1 MEQAITPMPP
11 TTIERP
17 FPSIWAGLGMLF
29 FYIFCQLFIAS
40 LAGIIVLVVQGRLT
54 SIVTV
59 PEQFAD
65 IKIMAFPALWGIVAA
80 NITALLVS
88 WLYLRK
94 DNRTVKIGLKNWSR
108 LSLQSTILIAGAL
121 IAGAYI
127 ISYVYSEYLFP
138 GMDLQKMTNE
148 MIAAIPR
155 TPVNWLFLIFAISI
169 LPGIAEELIFR
180 GFLQNS
186 FANHV
191 PQFAAIGLSSAL
203 FAAMH
208 MQLYAFPL
216 LFILGAIFGYL
227 YYKTG
232 SLRVNIL
239 LHVLNNAA
247 ALLFS

>member
-1 MEQAITPMPP
+1 MEQVITPTTP
-11 TTIERP
+11 TSTGRT

-29 FYIFCQLFIAS
+29 FYIFCQLVIAS
-40 LAGIIVLVVQGRLT
+40 LAVIIVLVVQGKLT
-54 SIVTV
+54 GMAAN

-65 IKIMAFPALWGIVAA
+65 MKIMAFPALWGVVAA
-80 NITALLVS
+80 NITALSVC
-88 WLYLRK
+88 WIYLRK
-94 DNRTVKIGLKNWSR
+94 DNRSAKIGLKNWSQ

-127 ISYVYSEYLFP
+127 FSYAYSEYLFP
-138 GMDLQKMTNE
+138 GIDLQKMTNE

-155 TPVNWLFLIFAISI
+155 TPVNWVFLIVTISI
-169 LPGIAEELIFR
+169 LPGIAEELVFR

-186 FANHV
+186 FANHM
-191 PQFAAIGLSSAL
+191 PRLAAIGLSSAL

-227 YYKTG
+227 YCKTG
-232 SLRVNIL
+232 SLRVNIA
-239 LHVLNNAA
+239 LHVINNAA
-247 ALLFS
+247 ALLLS